1 MRYLSFIMRQLGR
14 NCQHGWTSQI
24 MTLFTVSLSVL
35 IFSFFYLVY
44 TNMESASARLDDELR
59 LVVFLEDEVPVGF
72 RPEFERKIRDFN
84 EVERI
89 HFVSPKE
96 AFERLGKQLGP
107 DSDVLEGMEPSFL
120 PHSVE
125 IYPPKDLKNLTRI
138 KQFSDYLH
146 TLPGARKVQYG
157 QEWIERFG
165 YFVNLLQVIVVLSGA
180 LLILTSVFMVSY
192 TIRLT
197 LESRQ
202 DELEVLRFLGAT
214 DSYIRGPVL
223 IEGFFLGLL
232 GVSCG
237 MTSLF
242 FLYQWIKNH
251 FSGPGFINIFEI
263 SFLPMADTL
272 VIVGTALLLCTGGSV
287 ISIRRYLRV

>member
-1 MRYLSFIMRQLGR
+1 
-14 NCQHGWTSQI
+14 

-44 TNMESASARLDDELR
+44 SNMQTASERLGDELR
-59 LVVFLEDEVPVGF
+59 LIVYLDDEVPQGF
-72 RPEFERKIRDFN
+72 RAEFERKIKDFN
-84 EVERI
+84 KVDKI
-89 HFVSPKE
+89 VFVSRE
-96 AFERLGKQLGP
+96 DAFARLRSQLGP
-107 DSDVLEGMEPSFL
+107 DSDVLEGLDPSFL
-120 PHSVE
+120 PYSVE

-138 KQFSDYLH
+138 KKFSDYLH
-146 TLPGARKVQYG
+146 TLPGAQKVQYG

-165 YFVNLLQVIVVLSGA
+165 YFVNLIQVIVVLSGT

-202 DELEVLRFLGAT
+202 DELEILRFLGAT

-223 IEGFFLGLL
+223 IEGFMLGFF
-232 GVSCG
+232 GVSFG
-237 MTSLF
+237 MTALF

-251 FSGPGFINIFEI
+251 FSGPVFINLFEI
-263 SFLPMADTL
+263 SFLPGQDTMAIM
-272 VIVGTALLLCTGGSV
+272 VIALLLCSGGSL
-287 ISIRRYLRV
+287 ISIRRYLKV